1 MLSYLSLKKEYPTN
15 CKQKDLNHHS
25 IMVLLSNIL
34 INHHEPFH
42 GTAPQKQ
49 HYTQTKIPGGQI
61 GRFYVTFPK
70 YRSCKNYLPENK
82 EYTLKTLIFGRNVAL
97 HILIINQAICFVQI
111 QVDMEKEILKQCRN
125 ISSNK

>member
-1 MLSYLSLKKEYPTN
+1 MNLSMEQL
-15 CKQKDLNHHS
+15 HR
-25 IMVLLSNIL
+25 SNITHRQRYL
-34 INHHEPFH
+34 VDKLVDFIH
-42 GTAPQKQ
+42 
-49 HYTQTKIPGGQI
+49 
-61 GRFYVTFPK
+61 RVTFPK